1 MTLTLNKNI
10 KKDKALAEKMT
21 AGDLNCID
29 CFKLAAAVQLSELF
43 PSAPVYLVPQQQT
56 KPIQQLP
63 PAVFV
68 QTTNIHREK
77 RLGGEHEYTIGVNI
91 AYMSQDVNAQ
101 TEQEAA
107 AVKLMDMAES
117 IPPLPGMEY
126 PYSLYVSDART
137 VDGIVNITGTT
148 SVWERWPDNTPLIE
162 EAGVNVNTEA
172 AMAKGRNKQEAEVK

>member
-1 MTLTLNKNI
+1 MTLKLSPNI
-10 KKDKALAEKMT
+10 KKDKALAEKMA

-29 CFKLAAAVQLSELF
+29 CFKLAVSVRLSELF

-77 RLGGEHEYTIGVNI
+77 RLGGEHEYQIGVNI
-91 AYMSQDVNAQ
+91 AYMSKDINAQ

-107 AVKLMDMAES
+107 AMKLMDMAES

-126 PYSLYVSDART
+126 PYTMYAADANT
-137 VDGIVNITGTT
+137 VDGIVNITGIT

-162 EAGVNVNTEA
+162 EAGVKVNTKE
-172 AMAKGRNKQEAEVK
+172 KEDEE